1 MKTREQ
7 HQQDTIEMLTAL
19 LDESTRLY
27 YEFVNEA
34 EEYNAE
40 SVQKCMA
47 EYHRALGLVRNPPT
61 HVDLATSTKWQQCPR
76 GSWRRWNGRHF
87 ERDESRLGTVLTCL
101 KTQEVI
107 SFE

>member
-47 EYHRALGLVRNPPT
+47 EYHMALDLVRNPPT
-61 HVDLATSTKWQQCPR
+61 HVDSASDTKWQQCPS

-87 ERDESRLGTVLTCL
+87 ERDEPRIGTQLTCL
-101 KTQEVI
+101 KTQAVI
-107 SFE
+107 SIE